1 MTILGSTFWNN
12 NVFKN
17 SNNNLVIKSFE
28 KVKPKYIEFRT
39 IGMKLPLIVTT
50 SFINKKTYL
59 MTYIVWAIIITDVIF
74 GTFFDVLGKPLT
86 SSFGVIL
93 FVAMSIIVFFA
104 CLYALRDYMTA
115 LRKNFEAPSF
125 FNRLYKA
132 TPVFL
137 YALLIIFGIIIVE
150 MALFSHY
157 STYLLIILLLI
168 STVSILFFGFRTYK
182 FLSWFILSVN
192 KRHNVMI
199 LAFSISSMLLCV
211 STIVAITLD
220 IKQLVVSRPPTI
232 DPNFPASNSIAS
244 RHLTSIELV
253 IHLYGFLV
261 PQVTAIAVAETVAV
275 AFFLRYFK
283 DRIGK
288 KLFWTLIIL
297 PPALFL
303 TGVFGPQFL
312 KSTGSEFVYMES
324 RFLVFRVIG
333 TVGWIAADFV
343 IAYAYILVAKT
354 LRRQISSSSPIIN
367 YLIIAA
373 LATLLISPTT
383 NNWITNN
390 SYPPF
395 GAIQRAFIVL
405 ASFLFTMGIY
415 AVALSVAQDA
425 ELRRLVRKYVKE
437 YSLLHTLSNAEEN
450 AEAVRNLVR
459 LIHQHAATLKKKTE
473 VASTMLDEN
482 EIRQYVEIVVSESRV
497 IRENGRKK
505 DGGTVGV

>member
-1 MTILGSTFWNN
+1 MNFPMIPAEVYLLKLTKRLNPNI
-12 NVFKN
+12 
-17 SNNNLVIKSFE
+17 
-28 KVKPKYIEFRT
+28 YINKKCRS
-39 IGMKLPLIVTT
+39 KLPMIVTT
-50 SFINKKTYL
+50 SIITKKTYL
-59 MTYIVWAIIITDVIF
+59 MTFIAWTIIITDVIF

-93 FVAMSIIVFFA
+93 FVIMSIIVFFA
-104 CLYALRDYMTA
+104 CLYALRDFMVA
-115 LRKNFEAPSF
+115 LRKNFETPSF

-132 TPVFL
+132 TPIFL
-137 YALLIIFGIIIVE
+137 YALLVIFVIMIVE
-150 MALFSHY
+150 MVLFSQY
-157 STYLLIILLLI
+157 STFLLILLLLI

-182 FLSWFILSVN
+182 FLSWFNSSIH

-232 DPNFPASNSIAS
+232 DINFPASNSMAS
-244 RHLTSIELV
+244 RHLTSTELI

-261 PQVTAIAVAETVAV
+261 PQVTAIAIAETVAV

-283 DRIGK
+283 DQIGK
-288 KLFWTLIIL
+288 VKFWTIIIL
-297 PPALFL
+297 PPVLFL

-324 RFLVFRVIG
+324 RFLIFRVIG
-333 TVGWIAADFV
+333 TAGWIAADFV
-343 IAYAYILVAKT
+343 IAYAFILVAKT
-354 LRRQISSSSPIIN
+354 LRRQISASPIIN

-373 LATLLISPTT
+373 LATILISPTT

-405 ASFLFTMGIY
+405 ASFLFTIGIY

-425 ELRRLVRKYVKE
+425 ELRHLVRKYVKE
-437 YSLLHTLSNAEEN
+437 YALLDTLSNAEEN
-450 AEAVRNLVR
+450 AEIMRNLVK
-459 LIHQHAATLKKKTE
+459 LIRQHADAMNKKTE
-473 VASTMLDEN
+473 VGSTMLDDN
-482 EIRQYVEIVVSESRV
+482 EVRRYLEIVIGETRG
-497 IRENGRKK
+497 IKENSRKK
-505 DGGTVGV
+505 DDRTVGE

>member
-1 MTILGSTFWNN
+1 MT
-12 NVFKN
+12 
-17 SNNNLVIKSFE
+17 
-28 KVKPKYIEFRT
+28 
-39 IGMKLPLIVTT
+39 
-50 SFINKKTYL
+50 FIA
-59 MTYIVWAIIITDVIF
+59 WAVIITDVVF

-86 SSFGVIL
+86 SSFGIIL
-93 FVAMSIIVFFA
+93 FAIMSILVFFA
-104 CLYALRDYMTA
+104 CLHALRDYMAA

-132 TPVFL
+132 TPIFL
-137 YALLIIFGIIIVE
+137 YALLVIFGMIIVE
-150 MALFSHY
+150 MILFSQY
-157 STYLLIILLLI
+157 STYLLIVILLI

-182 FLSWFILSVN
+182 FLSWFNLSFK
-192 KRHNVMI
+192 KRHNIMI
-199 LAFSISSMLLCV
+199 LAFGVSSMLLCI

-232 DPNFPASNSIAS
+232 DLNFPASNSMAS
-244 RHLTSIELV
+244 RQLTSTELV

-261 PQVTAIAVAETVAV
+261 PQVTAIAIAETVAV

-288 KLFWTLIIL
+288 KIFWALIIL
-297 PPALFL
+297 PPVFFL

-324 RFLVFRVIG
+324 RFLIFRVIG
-333 TVGWIAADFV
+333 TAGWIAADFV

-354 LRRQISSSSPIIN
+354 LRRQIPYSPIIN

-395 GAIQRAFIVL
+395 GAIQRAFIVF
-405 ASFLFTMGIY
+405 ASFLFTIGIY

-425 ELRRLVRKYVKE
+425 ELRHLVRKYVKE
-437 YSLLHTLSNAEEN
+437 YALLDTLSTAEEN
-450 AEAVRNLVR
+450 AEIIRNLVK
-459 LIHQHAATLKKKTE
+459 LIHQHGGILEKKTG
-473 VASTMLDEN
+473 VSSTMRDDN
-482 EIRQYVEIVVSESRV
+482 EIRQYLEIVINETRV
-497 IRENGRKK
+497 IRENNRKK
-505 DGGTVGV
+505 K